1 MSPKLKIIEKLDV
14 RWERYNRKT
23 EAAKRES
30 SIFLWRAR
38 REAVETIAR
47 TVVDLLCVKYNT
59 DRCERVLRS
68 LLKTALESDT
78 EMSQAIVYVLDDIL

>member
-1 MSPKLKIIEKLDV
+1 MSPKLKIVEKLDV

-23 EAAKRES
+23 ADAKRES
-30 SIFLWRAR
+30 SIFLWRTR
-38 REAVETIAR
+38 REAVVIISKLS
-47 TVVDLLCVKYNT
+47 VNLLCVSYDNA
-59 DRCERVLRS
+59 RCERVLRS